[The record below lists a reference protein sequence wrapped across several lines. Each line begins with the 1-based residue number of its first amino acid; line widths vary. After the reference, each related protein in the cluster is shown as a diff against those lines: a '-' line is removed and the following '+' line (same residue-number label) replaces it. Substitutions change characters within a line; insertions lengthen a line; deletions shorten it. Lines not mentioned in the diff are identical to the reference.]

1 MRFGLPISLF
11 AHGLFLAGGIFV
23 FGRNIP
29 VLDEGQVVAVEML
42 TLAEYT
48 NVRAAVKRPKP
59 KAPEPE
65 IEPEEPM
72 QLETPMETAEVES
85 DVVEKR
91 QDVAAEREPEPE
103 PKPVKTA
110 EAEISEP
117 DKPKDET
124 PKPPEK
130 PVFDLDAFS
139 DIVNRTRD
147 AAPEKNQQVALQSEK
162 NLYEYADIAR
172 TASGEGTGLSVSLL
186 DKLQTEM
193 MRCWRESRDAV
204 DPETLVV
211 QFRLRLLP
219 DGYVETVE
227 LLGETGNGPFA
238 AVARQR
244 AAAAIKKCEPY
255 DFLPEENYSGWKDMT
270 LSFRP
275 RA

>member
-1 MRFGLPISLF
+1 MRFGLPISLV

-23 FGRNIP
+23 FGRSIP
-29 VLDEGQVVAVEML
+29 ALDEGHVVAVEVL
-42 TLAEYT
+42 TLSEFT
-48 NVRAAVKRPKP
+48 NIRAAVKPPKP
-59 KAPEPE
+59 KALVP
-65 IEPEEPM
+65 EPEEPM
-72 QLETPMETAEVES
+72 QLETPMENAEVEA
-85 DVVEKR
+85 DVIEKR
-91 QDVAAEREPEPE
+91 QDDTTEKPPEPEPE
-103 PKPVKTA
+103 PIKKAEVE
-110 EAEISEP
+110 EAELEQ
-117 DKPKDET
+117 PKDDT

-130 PVFDLDAFS
+130 PAFYLDALS

-162 NLYEYADIAR
+162 NVYEYADIAR

-219 DGYVETVE
+219 DGYVEKVE
-227 LLGETGNGPFA
+227 LLGETGSGPYA

-255 DFLPEENYSGWKDMT
+255 DFLPAENYSGWKDMT

>member
-1 MRFGLPISLF
+1 MRFGLPISLM
-11 AHGLFLAGGIFV
+11 AHGLFIAGGIFM

-29 VLDEGQVVAVEML
+29 LLDEGNVVAVEVL
-42 TLAEYT
+42 TISEFT
-48 NVRAAVKRPKP
+48 NIRAAVKQPKP
-59 KAPEPE
+59 KEPAP
-65 IEPEEPM
+65 EPEEPM
-72 QLETPMETAEVES
+72 QLETPMENAELES
-85 DVVEKR
+85 DAIEKR
-91 QDVAAEREPEPE
+91 QDDASEKEPDPEPE
-103 PKPVKTA
+103 PIKKA
-110 EAEISEP
+110 ELEEAVPQEP
-117 DKPKDET
+117 EDEK

-130 PVFDLDAFS
+130 PAFDLDALS

-162 NLYEYADIAR
+162 NVYEYADIAR
-172 TASGEGTGLSVSLL
+172 TASGEGTGLSVTLL

-204 DPETLVV
+204 DPESLVV

-219 DGYVETVE
+219 DGYVEKVE
-227 LLGETGNGPFA
+227 LLGETGSGPYA

-255 DFLPEENYSGWKDMT
+255 DFLPAENYSGWKDMT

>member
-11 AHGLFLAGGIFV
+11 AHGIFLAGGIFL
-23 FGRNIP
+23 FGSSIP
-29 VLDEGQVVAVEML
+29 TLDEGEVVAVEIL
-42 TLAEYT
+42 TISEFT
-48 NVRAAVKRPKP
+48 NIRAAIKKPKP
-59 KAPEPE
+59 KEPMPPEPE
-65 IEPEEPM
+65 DPM
-72 QLETPMETAEVES
+72 QLETPMENADVES

-91 QDVAAEREPEPE
+91 QEDAVEKKPEPEPE
-103 PKPVKTA
+103 PVKTA
-110 EAEISEP
+110 EADVPAP

-130 PVFDLDAFS
+130 PAFDLDALS

-147 AAPEKNQQVALQSEK
+147 AAPEKNQQIALQSEK
-162 NLYEYADIAR
+162 NVYEYADISR
-172 TASGEGTGLSVSLL
+172 SASGEGTGLSVSLL

-219 DGYVETVE
+219 DGYVEKVE
-227 LLGETGNGPFA
+227 LLGETGRGPYA

-255 DFLPEENYSGWKDMT
+255 DFLPAENYSGWKDMT

>member
-1 MRFGLPISLF
+1 MRFGFPISLM
-11 AHGLFLAGGIFV
+11 AHGLFLAGGVFI
-23 FGRNIP
+23 FGRSIP
-29 VLDEGQVVAVEML
+29 ALDEGNVVAVEVL
-42 TLAEYT
+42 TLSELT
-48 NVRAAVKRPKP
+48 NIRAAVKQPKP
-59 KAPEPE
+59 KDIVP
-65 IEPEEPM
+65 EPEEPM
-72 QLETPMETAEVES
+72 QLETPMENAEIES

-91 QDVAAEREPEPE
+91 QEDTTEKPPEPEPE
-103 PKPVKTA
+103 PIKKAEVE
-110 EAEISEP
+110 EAELE
-117 DKPKDET
+117 KPKDET
-124 PKPPEK
+124 PQPPEK
-130 PVFDLDAFS
+130 PAFDLDALS

-147 AAPEKNQQVALQSEK
+147 AAPEKNQQIALQSEK
-162 NLYEYADIAR
+162 NVYEYADISR

-219 DGYVETVE
+219 DGYVEKVE
-227 LLGETGNGPFA
+227 LLGETGSGPYA

-255 DFLPEENYSGWKDMT
+255 DFLPAENYSGWKDMT

>member
-1 MRFGLPISLF
+1 MQFGLPISLF
-11 AHGLFLAGGIFV
+11 AHGLFLAGGIFM
-23 FGRNIP
+23 FGRSIP
-29 VLDEGQVVAVEML
+29 TLDEGEIVAVEIL
-42 TLAEYT
+42 TISEFT
-48 NVRAAVKRPKP
+48 NIRAAIKQPKP
-59 KAPEPE
+59 KELAPEPE
-65 IEPEEPM
+65 QPM
-72 QLETPMETAEVES
+72 QLETPMENAEVES

-91 QDVAAEREPEPE
+91 QEDAAEKEPEPE
-103 PKPVKTA
+103 PEPEKVA
-110 EAEISEP
+110 EADVPAPE
-117 DKPKDET
+117 KPKDEK

-130 PVFDLDAFS
+130 PAFDLDALS

-147 AAPEKNQQVALQSEK
+147 SAPEKNQQVALQSEK
-162 NLYEYADIAR
+162 NVYEYADISR

-204 DPETLVV
+204 DPESLVV

-219 DGYVETVE
+219 DGYVEKVE
-227 LLGETGNGPFA
+227 LLGETGRGPYA

-255 DFLPEENYSGWKDMT
+255 DFLPAENYSGWKDMT